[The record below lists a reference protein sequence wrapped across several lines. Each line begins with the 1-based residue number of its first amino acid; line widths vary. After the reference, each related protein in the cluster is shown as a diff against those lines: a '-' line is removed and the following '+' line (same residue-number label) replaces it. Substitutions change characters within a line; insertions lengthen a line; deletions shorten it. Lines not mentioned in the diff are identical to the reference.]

1 MQCLGRIL
9 MAVTLAVGMSVAATP
24 VLAMASDSSAV
35 GQSDTYQM
43 GSKAIQAKDWAGAIE
58 AFTKVVESDSD
69 NADAWNYLGFAN
81 RKLGN
86 YEVAFQHYARALE
99 IDPKHKGAHEYLGEA
114 YLLVGNLAKAEE
126 HLAKLDDICLFGCNE
141 YSALKKAVAEY
152 KKKRSSS

>member
-1 MQCLGRIL
+1 MQCLRRVL
-9 MAVTLAVGMSVAATP
+9 FAAVLSAGMSATAGP
-24 VLAMASDSSAV
+24 VLAMASDSSSV

-43 GSKAIQAKDWAGAIE
+43 GSKAIQAMDWPAAIE
-58 AFTKVVESDSD
+58 AFTKVVESDAK
-69 NADAWNYLGFAN
+69 NADAWNYLGYAN

-86 YEVAFQHYARALE
+86 YDVAFKHYARALE

-114 YLLVGNLAKAEE
+114 YLLVDNLAKAEE

-141 YSALKKAVAEY
+141 YTALKKAVAEY